1 MALEPFDAR
10 RAELRETIRSID
22 ASGDTSDAVGAV
34 RQRLENEQLMLDI
47 DQQTMLPPHLT
58 ASGEFEAGDFRS
70 YYESMGFGS
79 FDDLSPEAQFNF
91 IRSEGPAYLMERQ
104 GEAALAAGEA
114 ALPGAGGEVLGQA
127 MAMGVIRPWRGPP
140 RARRAS
146 GRSCTT
152 CNEQH
157 ATPREP
163 FVTLYRG
170 IQVRRDEPV
179 DPTYQNAG
187 SRGQMAST
195 SAGDALHYGI
205 NPAGASR
212 PGADELVLIRMHV
225 PRRLIDGRRIYDPS
239 PGAPR
244 NANESL
250 HLVIDPQQVNIRTL
264 PGYRELRVPLR
275 EVAGPPGPNGQR
287 EQHPAAVSYWTRRL
301 EAGAPGA
308 GHNGGPP
315 LDP

>member
-114 ALPGAGGEVLGQA
+114 ALPGAGGAVLGQA

-140 RARRAS
+140 RTRRAS
-146 GRSCTT
+146 TRSCST

-163 FVTLYRG
+163 YVTLYRG
-170 IQVRRDEPV
+170 IQVRRGEPV
-179 DPTYQNAG
+179 DPAYQNPG
-187 SRGQMAST
+187 SRGQMASS
-195 SAGDALHYGI
+195 SAADALHYGI
-205 NPAGASR
+205 NPAGPRRA
-212 PGADELVLIRMHV
+212 GADELVLIRMHV
-225 PRRLIDGRRIYDPS
+225 PRRLIDGRRVYDPS

-244 NANESL
+244 NDNESW

-275 EVAGPPGPNGQR
+275 EVAGPANEAGMRTQID
-287 EQHPAAVSYWTRRL
+287 PAVRYWTRRL
-301 EAGAPGA
+301 EAGAPA
-308 GHNGGPP
+308 PGHNGGPP